1 MIELRGQPRQP
12 WMCDAEWEID
22 KLRSAVQDK
31 LQKSKEAQ
39 ALRDQIAE
47 MGIYVTQVT
56 PTACGFRPL
65 GLERI

>member
-39 ALRDQIAE
+39 ALRDQIA
-47 MGIYVTQVT
+47 GDGYLRDSGD
-56 PTACGFRPL
+56 PNSLWF
-65 GLERI
+65 